1 MSRFA
6 AVGVAAAVSV
16 AASVWPANAFGA
28 SSLGLSFVIGWLPM
42 VVVGLLS
49 RVVQIRLPDRV
60 HALRRCE
67 RGGRI
72 YELVGIRWF
81 KAMLRRG
88 PLAAFN
94 PDLHLPEERTPANLA
109 RLAQRMRD
117 AEASHAVL
125 FVATLAVV
133 AHAAVRGWWLA
144 AVSTLVFDVVMNGYP
159 VMLQRYNR
167 LELAARYRVTRV

>member
-6 AVGVAAAVSV
+6 AVVVAAAVSV
-16 AASVWPANAFGA
+16 TASVWSANAFGA
-28 SSLGLSFVIGWLPM
+28 SSLGLSFVIVWLPM

-49 RVVQIRLPDRV
+49 RVVQIRLPDRF